1 MSTAREQPSLRERE
15 LRARQ
20 NVRPFL
26 HRPTLHISFGPLKDD
41 LAKAQPASL
50 CDFLTRRGVRAEVV
64 EEVPTMPDVQLHGLP
79 DLDLIQALID
89 HWQAGD
95 GDGAGRA

>member
-1 MSTAREQPSLRERE
+1 MSSAREPAIPERE
-15 LRARQ
+15 LRARH

-50 CDFLTRRGVRAEVV
+50 CNFLTRHGVRAEVV
-64 EEVPTMPDVQLHGLP
+64 EEVPSMPDVQLHGLP
-79 DLDLIQALID
+79 DLDRVQGLID
-89 HWQAGD
+89 DWQTG
-95 GDGAGRA
+95 GSNRAE